1 MPDDKE
7 SYLVTHFVSNDVLA
21 AQISLLQASVDSL
34 SGAISKLPNE
44 QTLKA
49 LFEIRDHRIESLT
62 RDVQVLSDALTS
74 EREAREEGD
83 QQIRKDSES
92 AKRYALTT
100 SLTVAMLVIA
110 ALTLSLRFLTG

>member
-1 MPDDKE
+1 MSDDKDP
-7 SYLVTHFVSNDVLA
+7 YLVTHFVSNDVLA

-49 LFEIRDHRIESLT
+49 LFEIRDNRIESLT
-62 RDVQVLSDALTS
+62 RDVQALSDALMS

-110 ALTLSLRFLTG
+110 ALTLSLRFLTE

>member
-1 MPDDKE
+1 MPDDKDP
-7 SYLVTHFVSNDVLA
+7 YLVTHFVSNEVLA

-34 SGAISKLPNE
+34 SGAISRLPNE

-62 RDVQVLSDALTS
+62 RDVQALSDALTA
-74 EREAREEGD
+74 EREAREDGD
-83 QQIRKDSES
+83 QQIREHSES

-100 SLTVAMLVIA
+100 SLTVAMIVIS
-110 ALTLSLRFLTG
+110 ALTLSLRFLIE